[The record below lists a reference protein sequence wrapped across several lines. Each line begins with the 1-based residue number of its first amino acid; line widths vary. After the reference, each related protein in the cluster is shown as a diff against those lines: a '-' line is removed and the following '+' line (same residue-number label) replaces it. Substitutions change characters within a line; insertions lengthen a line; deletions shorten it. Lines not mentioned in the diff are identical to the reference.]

1 MQKRVLCYA
10 VACLFS
16 LEVLGQYIYEG
27 SQDLYQLQ
35 KNAGNFEGEL
45 AYEVGDDQLSTTINI
60 PFNFTFYGQTF
71 NSARMATN
79 GCVHF
84 GLGTGNI
91 NYNNYCGDYTPDE
104 LSTKAYTYTMLPFW
118 TDLIR
123 DTNSRMKSYGDSSKM
138 IFGWYDMREF
148 NRDSDNSFEVILW
161 PNNTFEYRYDEL
173 DIINHDV
180 IIGEIGSGSSQI
192 YQYLFHDECNV
203 GTTNSSSC
211 VNTDWNN
218 ASANTLL
225 EGGGSLYGVG
235 TGNGV
240 DCSNPLNDSSCSGYA
255 DALLTQQCN
264 ITDLYS
270 QSCPNYWE
278 AYDDAQCADDPQ
290 YGPFCPGYRQEESV
304 AFFDD
309 TNTNYGFIDEQEQFA
324 TGIFIDEHHHHDNQ
338 GFEDQFT
345 VIEIFEDE
353 IFPPFE
359 DFGDNPNDYFQEPMV
374 EEIIIFYDPDP
385 LPFVDDFGPRHDEP
399 FHQDEVLL
407 EEFTFQETFL
417 VEDYSEPETFIEF
430 NSIEELE
437 EWFEEETNEH
447 HEERHQEELADRE
460 PEEEFREPIFEE
472 EAVEEIF
479 EEIEERQEIMEE
491 ERIAE
496 REEEAREE
504 ILDEVEEEFAAVES
518 DSPTGKNRLMAT
530 ALEVVRAGVQTAAN
544 SYSGGAGATQSA
556 GSSSQSSVTNSNT
569 GANSSSSGGIS
580 TTSSPSASDQFASAS
595 AQTNQVLSMSDNV
608 GGSSGVSV
616 SIVPLPTFDNQASSA
631 VADVQVSN
639 VQGQIDTASSGVMT
653 ASEADQIADKIIAAN
668 IEAQQEEIEQEQE
681 DTGQYGDESTL
692 VALIGYVP
700 GFNSYE
706 QVTMVDS
713 TDWYISANIYTSAT
727 LDDNTEAFFG
737 LVNENL
743 KGLGQMIEDQPNLW
757 R

>member
-1 MQKRVLCYA
+1 M
-10 VACLFS
+10 
-16 LEVLGQYIYEG
+16 
-27 SQDLYQLQ
+27 
-35 KNAGNFEGEL
+35 
-45 AYEVGDDQLSTTINI
+45 
-60 PFNFTFYGQTF
+60 
-71 NSARMATN
+71 
-79 GCVHF
+79 
-84 GLGTGNI
+84 
-91 NYNNYCGDYTPDE
+91 
-104 LSTKAYTYTMLPFW
+104 
-118 TDLIR
+118 
-123 DTNSRMKSYGDSSKM
+123 
-138 IFGWYDMREF
+138 
-148 NRDSDNSFEVILW
+148 
-161 PNNTFEYRYDEL
+161 
-173 DIINHDV
+173 
-180 IIGEIGSGSSQI
+180 
-192 YQYLFHDECNV
+192 FHDECGV

-218 ASANTLL
+218 TSANTLL

-235 TGNGV
+235 TGNGI

-255 DALLTQQCN
+255 DAYLTQQCN

-353 IFPPFE
+353 MFTPFE
-359 DFGDNPNDYFQEPMV
+359 DFGDNPNDYFQEPMA

-399 FHQDEVLL
+399 FHQDDVLL

-447 HEERHQEELADRE
+447 HEERHEEVLADRE

-479 EEIEERQEIMEE
+479 EEIEERQEIIEE

-518 DSPTGKNRLMAT
+518 DSPAGKNKLMVT
-530 ALEVVRAGVQTAAN
+530 ALSVVRAGVQTAAN
-544 SYSGGAGATQSA
+544 SYSGGAGATQSS
-556 GSSSQSSVTNSNT
+556 GSTNQSSATNTST
-569 GANSSSSGGIS
+569 GASSSSSGGIS

-595 AQTNQVLSMSDNV
+595 AQTNQVLSMSDSA

>member
-16 LEVLGQYIYEG
+16 LNALGQYIYEG

-203 GTTNSSSC
+203 GTTNLSSC

-218 ASANTLL
+218 TSANTLL

-447 HEERHQEELADRE
+447 HEERHEEVLADRE

-518 DSPTGKNRLMAT
+518 DSPTGKNRLMVT

-544 SYSGGAGATQSA
+544 SYSGGAGATQNS
-556 GSSSQSSVTNSNT
+556 GSSNQSSATNTST
-569 GANSSSSGGIS
+569 GASSSSSGGIS

-595 AQTNQVLSMSDNV
+595 AQTNQVLSMSDSV
-608 GGSSGVSV
+608 GGSSGISV

-681 DTGQYGDESTL
+681 NTGQYGDESTL

>member
-16 LEVLGQYIYEG
+16 LDALGQYIYEG

-104 LSTKAYTYTMLPFW
+104 LSTKAYTYSMLPFW

-123 DTNSRMKSYGDSSKM
+123 DNDSRMKSYGDSSKM

-180 IIGEIGSGSSQI
+180 MIGEVGSGSSQI
-192 YQYLFHDECNV
+192 YQYYYHDECNV

-218 ASANTLL
+218 TSANTLL

-235 TGNGV
+235 TGNSV

-309 TNTNYGFIDEQEQFA
+309 TNTNYGFVDEQEQFA
-324 TGIFIDEHHHHDNQ
+324 TGIFIDEHQHHDNQ

-399 FHQDEVLL
+399 FHQDDVLL

-437 EWFEEETNEH
+437 EWFEEETNEN

-504 ILDEVEEEFAAVES
+504 ILDEVEEEFVAVES
-518 DSPTGKNRLMAT
+518 DSPTGKNRLMVT

-608 GGSSGVSV
+608 GGSSGASV